1 MMHPRAKSCE
11 WWCRK
16 RYFCDSNFQFNFNCK
31 RRPGTVLAP
40 CSWTEHEASQYWQIY
55 SCSGNEFLDFQKV
68 IAVVAAKT
76 FLFNVLTICTWYLY
90 VDLTQ
95 ICGHALNIM
104 IMLKIVE
111 QHRKLY
117 PDTIKFTDVR
127 DIIS

>member
-1 MMHPRAKSCE
+1 M
-11 WWCRK
+11 
-16 RYFCDSNFQFNFNCK
+16 
-31 RRPGTVLAP
+31 
-40 CSWTEHEASQYWQIY
+40 
-55 SCSGNEFLDFQKV
+55 DFQKV

-76 FLFNVLTICTWYLY
+76 FLCDGLTICTWYLY